1 MIDAGEKFFLGCYQI
16 VPVEETF
23 LRAGDVVIARD
34 LLPEQTICDT
44 FVELLRPTITNVF
57 PSQRFVIQR
66 IGRCCNGLTTG
77 PVFSQY
83 FDVFF

>member
-44 FVELLRPTITNVF
+44 FVELLRPTINQCFSLSTVRYTENWTVL
-57 PSQRFVIQR
+57 QWAHHWTRF
-66 IGRCCNGLTTG
+66 
-77 PVFSQY
+77 
-83 FDVFF
+83 